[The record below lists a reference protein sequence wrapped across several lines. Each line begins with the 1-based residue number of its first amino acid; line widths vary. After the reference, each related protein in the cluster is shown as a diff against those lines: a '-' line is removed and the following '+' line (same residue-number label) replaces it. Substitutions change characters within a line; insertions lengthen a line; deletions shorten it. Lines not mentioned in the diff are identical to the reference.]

1 MLLFPFFI
9 CVTMFGYKTKALYF
23 ILMIK
28 PQARTSL
35 TTFAHV
41 SSYFS
46 NAFYSMF
53 IQLFQRRTLYMKRVC
68 TTRFLFIRK
77 RDLE

>member
-46 NAFYSMF
+46 YAFYIYVYTIVPTTHPLYEKSVHDAFF
-53 IQLFQRRTLYMKRVC
+53 IYSKKRP
-68 TTRFLFIRK
+68 
-77 RDLE
+77 